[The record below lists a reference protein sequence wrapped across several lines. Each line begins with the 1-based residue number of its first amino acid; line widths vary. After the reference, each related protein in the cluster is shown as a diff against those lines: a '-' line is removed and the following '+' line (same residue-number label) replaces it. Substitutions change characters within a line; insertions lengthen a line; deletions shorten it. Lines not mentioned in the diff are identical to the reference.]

1 MNACYGFVY
10 PESRTGSK
18 CARCGANYY
27 AHSHLEYQPNGETR
41 LRRYPIRLNLHPG
54 DPCGVEARKGMPDGY
69 RTVYDRMMDRQPGV
83 CDWYKLQAAKAV
95 EEQADKIVDYANNPI
110 TAAVT
115 EAMAAARIY
124 RLPSPDLLV
133 QRFGPFTP
141 DNRTRP

>member
-1 MNACYGFVY
+1 MNACYGHIFN
-10 PESRTGSK
+10 ERGGIK
-18 CARCGANYY
+18 CVRCGHGYY
-27 AHSHLEYQPNGETR
+27 EHSHVETNWYSDPNLPAPDRIKRSAIRLRYQPGEVT
-41 LRRYPIRLNLHPG
+41 PSG
-54 DPCGVEARKGMPDGY
+54 QTY
-69 RTVYDRMMDRQPGV
+69 RSAYDRMMDRQPGV